1 MLFLGFCWFVPFFK
15 KMLLRLRPHATV
27 QDEFFR
33 LAKSFDRR
41 TRLRSH
47 RTPKGTKLF
56 VNRSKN
62 SPVVVWMY
70 PSLFFC
76 RFTSF
81 SFLFKNSRD
90 GSFFLHIASMQ
101 NLSTFRTADFLRPC
115 LRTQLFLQN
124 NWKKRNL
131 LLARNVSNMLIAWS

>member
-1 MLFLGFCWFVPFFK
+1 
-15 KMLLRLRPHATV
+15 MLLSLRPHATV

-33 LAKSFDRR
+33 LAKNFDRR

-56 VNRSKN
+56 FNRSKN
-62 SPVVVWMY
+62 SPGCSVNVALVV
-70 PSLFFC
+70 FC
-76 RFTSF
+76 RFNSF

-90 GSFFLHIASMQ
+90 GLFFSHITVTLMK
-101 NLSTFRTADFLRPC
+101 NLNTFRTADFLRPC
-115 LRTQLFLQN
+115 LRTLLFLQH

-131 LLARNVSNMLIAWS
+131 LLASNVSNMLIAWS